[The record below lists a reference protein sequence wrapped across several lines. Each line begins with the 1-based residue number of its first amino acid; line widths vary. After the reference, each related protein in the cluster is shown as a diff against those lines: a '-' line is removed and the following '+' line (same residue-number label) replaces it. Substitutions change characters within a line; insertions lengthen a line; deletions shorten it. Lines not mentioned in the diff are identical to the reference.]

1 MKNYQPQQIQKLKP
15 FLNTNT
21 MKNTNSQKLR
31 LGLFV
36 ITGTVLF
43 IVGVYLIG
51 QRQNMFKK
59 TFTISAYFQN
69 VNGLQNGN
77 NVRYSGIDI
86 GTVKDITMVNDSTIK
101 VEMSIDE
108 KIITHIKKDAIAT
121 IGSDG
126 LVGNMILNI
135 VPGNGHA
142 EIISN
147 GDTIESY
154 SKIGADDILSTLSV
168 SSENAAILTSDLLK
182 ITTAMI
188 KGKGTVG
195 LLLND
200 TIMAQDLKQSV
211 TNLRVASRSAT
222 NTINELN
229 TIISSLK
236 TNDETVLGMLMNDT
250 ISGTKLKDIIGHLE
264 TSSMEIENV
273 LSSINIAVDDFNSS
287 DDGAYNYILKDT
299 SLVNSLKSTLINI
312 NEGTDKF
319 NQNMEALKH
328 NFLTRGYFR
337 KLERQEKRE
346 AKKENN

>member
-1 MKNYQPQQIQKLKP
+1 
-15 FLNTNT
+15 
-21 MKNTNSQKLR
+21 MKNTNSQKIR

-36 ITGTVLF
+36 IISTILF
-43 IVGVYLIG
+43 IVAVYLIG
-51 QRQNMFKK
+51 QRQDMFRK
-59 TFTISAYFQN
+59 TFTISSYFQN
-69 VNGLQNGN
+69 ANGLQKGN

-86 GTVKDITMVNDSTIK
+86 GTVKDITMINDSTIK
-101 VEMSIDE
+101 IDMKIDE

-126 LVGNMILNI
+126 LVGNMIVNI
-135 VPGNGHA
+135 VPGKGI
-142 EIISN
+142 EGPISN
-147 GDTIESY
+147 GDIIESF

-182 ITTAMI
+182 ITTAMLE
-188 KGKGTVG
+188 GDGTVG

-211 TNLRVASRSAT
+211 NNLKMASRGAT

-229 TIISSLK
+229 TIISSIK
-236 TNDETVLGMLMNDT
+236 SNDDTVLGMILNDT
-250 ISGTKLKDIIGHLE
+250 ISGSQLKTVVSNLE
-264 TSSMEIENV
+264 ASSNEIDSVLNNINKVVNEFATS
-273 LSSINIAVDDFNSS
+273 
-287 DDGAYNYILKDT
+287 DGAYNYIVNDT
-299 SLVNSLKSTLINI
+299 SLVNSLKSTLKNI

-337 KLERQEKRE
+337 KLERQEKKE
-346 AKKENN
+346 AKKTEKTN

>member
-1 MKNYQPQQIQKLKP
+1 
-15 FLNTNT
+15 

-31 LGLFV
+31 LGIFV
-36 ITGTVLF
+36 IIGTLLF

-59 TFTISAYFQN
+59 TFGISAYFQN

-86 GTVKDITMVNDSTIK
+86 GIVKDITMINDSTIK
-101 VEMSIDE
+101 VEMTIDE

-126 LVGNMILNI
+126 LVGNMIINI
-135 VPGNGHA
+135 VPGNGA
-142 EIISN
+142 EASISN

-182 ITTAMI
+182 ITTAML

-200 TIMAQDLKQSV
+200 TIMAKDLKQSV
-211 TNLRVASRSAT
+211 TNLRNASRSAT

-229 TIISSLK
+229 TIITSLK
-236 TNDETVLGMLMNDT
+236 TNNETVLGMLMNDT
-250 ISGTKLKDIIGHLE
+250 ISGSKLKDIIEHLE
-264 TSSMEIENV
+264 TSSMEIEDV
-273 LSSINIAVDDFNSS
+273 LSNVNTAVDDFNSS
-287 DDGAYNYILKDT
+287 DDGVYNYILKDT
-299 SLVNSLKSTLINI
+299 TLVSSLKSTLKNI

-337 KLERQEKRE
+337 KLERQEKKE

>member
-1 MKNYQPQQIQKLKP
+1 
-15 FLNTNT
+15 

-264 TSSMEIENV
+264 TSSMEIENL

-328 NFLTRGYFR
+328 NFLTKGYFR

>member
-1 MKNYQPQQIQKLKP
+1 
-15 FLNTNT
+15 

-229 TIISSLK
+229 TIIFSLK

-250 ISGTKLKDIIGHLE
+250 ISGTKLKDIIEHLE

-299 SLVNSLKSTLINI
+299 SLVNSLKSTLKNI